1 VLFRV
6 QLPRAGEHGGG
17 ATCVDVVDYTLEWL
31 GRRGAGSQQGREF
44 LEKLLYLG
52 REGGD
57 GGGGLGAPGA
67 TKKISTCLSEGAARG
82 RVQNLPFSWDN

>member
-1 VLFRV
+1 V
-6 QLPRAGEHGGG
+6 
-17 ATCVDVVDYTLEWL
+17 EWL
-31 GRRGAGSQQGREF
+31 RRRGAGPQQGWEF

-67 TKKISTCLSEGAARG
+67 IKKTSTCLGEGAARG
-82 RVQNLPFSWDN
+82 RVQNLPLSWDN